1 MRRRFG
7 LELQS
12 YRDQKHLE
20 DVTAKMENDQIGP
33 QLFREFMDL
42 ITPGSRVIMGGFQ
55 PPQGLDF
62 VYLMD
67 EGICLKQI
75 KEKVK
80 NSLYLQYNEILLIF
94 QGRNSPGSTLD
105 K

>member
-1 MRRRFG
+1 
-7 LELQS
+7 
-12 YRDQKHLE
+12 
-20 DVTAKMENDQIGP
+20 
-33 QLFREFMDL
+33 
-42 ITPGSRVIMGGFQ
+42 
-55 PPQGLDF
+55 
-62 VYLMD
+62 MD